1 MTVVLVSAIIGFA
14 LAGTI
19 LYLVRRDHLHG
30 SYALWWLAVAA
41 ATLVLG
47 IFPPVVDQLGHLIGI
62 NYPPILPIIVGMGFI
77 LIRMLQMD
85 VDRSRQE
92 RALRRLTQRI
102 AILDQ
107 ELTETRAELAN
118 GGKQLSAGV
127 ETSVP
132 PRKSAQVIPLPKSS
146 GES

>member
-1 MTVVLVSAIIGFA
+1 MTVMIVSAVLGFV
-14 LAGTI
+14 LAGAI

-30 SYALWWLAVAA
+30 SYALWWLAIAA
-41 ATLVLG
+41 ATLILG
-47 IFPPVVDQLGHLIGI
+47 VFPPVIDQLGHFLGI

-92 RALRRLTQRI
+92 RTLRRLTQRI

-107 ELTETRAELAN
+107 ELSDTRTKLAEGDA
-118 GGKQLSAGV
+118 AATV
-127 ETSVP
+127 ETPAAPLTRV
-132 PRKSAQVIPLPKSS
+132 QVIPLPKSI
-146 GES
+146 GEG

>member
-1 MTVVLVSAIIGFA
+1 MTVVLVSSIIGIC
-14 LAGTI
+14 LAGAI

-30 SYALWWLAVAA
+30 SYALWWLVVAGI
-41 ATLVLG
+41 TLILG
-47 IFPPVVDQLGHLIGI
+47 VFPQLIDALGHFIGI
-62 NYPPILPIIVGMGFI
+62 YYPPILPILVGMAFI

-107 ELTETRAELAN
+107 ELSQTRQHLA
-118 GGKQLSAGV
+118 GAGAV
-127 ETSVP
+127 IDSP
-132 PRKSAQVIPLPKSS
+132 PLPRKSAQVVGLSKTG

>member
-1 MTVVLVSAIIGFA
+1 MTVVLVSSFIGIC
-14 LAGTI
+14 LAGAI

-30 SYALWWLAVAA
+30 SYASWWLAVAGI
-41 ATLVLG
+41 TLILG
-47 IFPPVVDQLGHLIGI
+47 VFPQLIDELGHFIGI
-62 NYPPILPIIVGMGFI
+62 YYPPILPIIVGMAFI

-92 RALRRLTQRI
+92 RNLRRLTQRI

-107 ELTETRAELAN
+107 ELSETREKLRA
-118 GGKQLSAGV
+118 GGKDMPVNSAP
-127 ETSVP
+127 SV
-132 PRKSAQVIPLPKSS
+132 RKSAQLISLPKSS

>member
-1 MTVVLVSAIIGFA
+1 MTVVFVSAVLGIA

-30 SYALWWLAVAA
+30 SYALWWLVVAIA
-41 ATLVLG
+41 ALVIG
-47 IFPPVVDQLGHLIGI
+47 VFPQLIDRFGEAIGI
-62 NYPPILPIIVGMGFI
+62 AYPPILAIIFGMGLI
-77 LIRMLQMD
+77 LVRMLLMD

-92 RALRRLTQRI
+92 RTLRRLTQRL

-107 ELTETRAELAN
+107 ELSETRAKLAAN
-118 GGKQLSAGV
+118 PGNTPTENLAA
-127 ETSVP
+127 
-132 PRKSAQVIPLPKSS
+132 RKSAQVIVLPKSG